1 MLRLYLL
8 LFIIGTL
15 GGVGYGAYS
24 YYVSTQETIALLRE
38 NNVRL
43 EQANET
49 NQATITRLQ
58 EEMIANARRQAELTS
73 RLQEA
78 NQVVN
83 NLRGRLA
90 EIDITREALANPSDM
105 EQRINRAVERLIL
118 NILEETGGEVVTS
131 PSSTTSTE

>member
-24 YYVSTQETIALLRE
+24 YYISTQETIALLRE

-58 EEMIANARRQAELTS
+58 EEAAANARRQAELTS

-83 NLRGRLA
+83 SLRGRLA
-90 EIDITREALANPSDM
+90 EIDITREALADPADM
-105 EQRINRAVERLIL
+105 EQRINRAVQRLIL
-118 NILEETGGEVVTS
+118 QILEETGGEV
-131 PSSTTSTE
+131 PSDPDSTPSTE

>member
-8 LFIIGTL
+8 LFIMGTL
-15 GGVGYGAYS
+15 SAVAYGAYS
-24 YYVSTQETIALLRE
+24 YYINTQETIAVLRE

-43 EQANET
+43 EQANIT
-49 NQATITRLQ
+49 NQATINRLQ
-58 EEMIANARRQAELTS
+58 EEMIANARRQAELTT

-83 NLRGRLA
+83 GLRGRLA

-118 NILEETGGEVVTS
+118 NILEETGGEVVDSTD
-131 PSSTTSTE
+131 SSTSTE

>member
-24 YYVSTQETIALLRE
+24 YYISTQETIALLRE

-58 EEMIANARRQAELTS
+58 EEAVANARRQSELTT
-73 RLQEA
+73 RLAEA
-78 NQVVN
+78 SQVVN
-83 NLRGRLA
+83 SLRGRLA
-90 EIDITREALANPSDM
+90 EIDITREALADPADM
-105 EQRINRAVERLIL
+105 EQRINRAVQRLIL

-131 PSSTTSTE
+131 TDSTTSTE